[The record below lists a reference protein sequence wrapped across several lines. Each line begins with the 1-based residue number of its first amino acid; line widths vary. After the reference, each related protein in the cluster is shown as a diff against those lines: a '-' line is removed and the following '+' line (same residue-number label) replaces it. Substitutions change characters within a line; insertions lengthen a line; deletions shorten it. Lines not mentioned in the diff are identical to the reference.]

1 MNNLFTYAN
10 AALAIPAMCQCF
22 HTGDDFGDSSSRS
35 IFNTP
40 REIDIT
46 TLQIPFGLYILS
58 TRFEDGTIK
67 GKAVI
72 KL

>member
-1 MNNLFTYAN
+1 MNYLFTYAN
-10 AALAIPAMCQCF
+10 AALAIPAMCHYF
-22 HTGDDFGDSSSRS
+22 HTGDDIGDLCSRS
-35 IFNTP
+35 ILHSP
-40 REIDIT
+40 QEINIT

-67 GKAVI
+67 GEVKI